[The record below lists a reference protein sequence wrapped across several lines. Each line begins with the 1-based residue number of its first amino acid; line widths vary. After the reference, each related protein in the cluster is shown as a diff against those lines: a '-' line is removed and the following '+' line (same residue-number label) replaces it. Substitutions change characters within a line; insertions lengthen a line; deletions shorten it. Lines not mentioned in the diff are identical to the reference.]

1 MTKKKND
8 PLRLDISYLVK
19 QPPATYKEFEFNFPQ
34 LKLSPE
40 LVLVDIQ
47 GSIAISVT
55 EDGVVAEGK
64 LAALS
69 QLTCGRC
76 LDDYWQPL
84 EINFTEIFSAHP
96 GDDPADDQQE
106 QPLEADGSIDLGSIL
121 RDYALLDMPI
131 RQFCKD
137 DCKGLCP
144 TCGMNLNQKD
154 CGHTQ
159 ESIDPRMEGLKQ
171 LLENEETSD

>member
-34 LKLSPE
+34 LELSPE

-55 EDGVVAEGK
+55 EDGVVADGK
-64 LAALS
+64 LKALS
-69 QLTCGRC
+69 QLSCSRC

-84 EINFTEIFSAHP
+84 EINFTEIFSANP
-96 GDDPADDQQE
+96 AGDPADDQQE

-121 RDYALLDMPI
+121 RDYAVVDIPI
-131 RQFCKD
+131 RQLCKD

-154 CGHTQ
+154 CGHRQ
-159 ESIDPRMEGLKQ
+159 ESINPRMEGLRQ
-171 LLENEETSD
+171 FLENEESTD